1 MEVGVKELRTHLS
14 RWLDMA
20 REGQEIVVTDRGRP
34 VARLV
39 GVSWTPALDRL
50 VEQGLV
56 RLPLEP
62 RRPAREMTRIKA
74 KGSVAELVRDQRR

>member
-1 MEVGVKELRTHLS
+1 MEVGVKELRANLS
-14 RWLDMA
+14 HWLEMV

-39 GVSWTPALDRL
+39 GTPWTPALDRL
-50 VEQGLV
+50 VERGLV

-62 RRPAREMTRIKA
+62 RRPASQIARVKA
-74 KGSVAELVRDQRR
+74 KGSVAELVGDQRR

>member
-1 MEVGVKELRTHLS
+1 MEVGVKELRANLS
-14 RWLDMA
+14 RWLEMV

-39 GVSWTPALDRL
+39 GTSWTPDRL
-50 VEQGLV
+50 VERGLV

-62 RRPAREMTRIKA
+62 RRPAGQIDRVKA
-74 KGSVAELVRDQRR
+74 KGSVAELVGDQRR